1 MRLKEIRMNKNVK
14 QVVMCKDLG
23 VTQSTISGWENGKIK
38 MSAEDA
44 HRVADYLQ
52 VSVDYLLGRTES
64 NIAGGYTPEAVALFE
79 VLGKVAGGYGGAVE
93 EIATGEMITLPIEML
108 GGRPAS
114 DYFVLQVKGNSMY
127 PKILDGDKVLVLRT
141 ESVDSG
147 TTAVVLYNGDEAT
160 IKKVFFENGDWVDLV
175 PNNPE
180 FEKRRIFADE
190 SDKFRILGKAVRL
203 IREI

>member
-1 MRLKEIRMNKNVK
+1 MRLKELRKEKGIK
-14 QVVMCKDLG
+14 QEVLCKELG
-23 VTQSTISGWENGKIK
+23 ITQSALSAWEIGRTTP
-38 MSAEDA
+38 SATSVA
-44 HRVADYLQ
+44 QLADYFG
-52 VSVDYLLGRTES
+52 VSVDYLLGRSES
-64 NIAGGYTPEAVALFE
+64 NIASGYTPEAVAVFE

-93 EIATGEMITLPIEML
+93 EIATGEMITLPVEML

-114 DYFVLQVKGNSMY
+114 DYFVLQVRGNSMY

-160 IKKVFFENGDWVDLV
+160 IKRVFFENGDWVDLV

-180 FEKRRIFADE
+180 FEKRRIFAEDC
-190 SDKFRILGKAVRL
+190 DKFRVLGKAVRL